1 MDVRIEVETRTWIT
15 RSIDPEDSWDKG
27 DTAGEVANVTATSTD
42 AAIEGSWYGDSV
54 VSLPGIHV
62 GDTIYVVV
70 VDYESGNT
78 FGRYGGYYQILDA
91 FTSNEDAEALCSLA
105 RAYDTAEKR
114 NYTESLTYKN
124 KEYYAS
130 WKGYFESTNSID
142 IWAVTVRGSM
152 EKSGSHFSYR
162 QGK

>member
-1 MDVRIEVETRTWIT
+1 MNVLIDVDTETWVT
-15 RSIDPEDSWDKG
+15 RERDPEDSWDQG
-27 DTAGEVANVTATSTD
+27 DTAGYVTNVTATLTD
-42 AAIEGSWYGDSV
+42 KSVQESWYGEV
-54 VSLPGIHV
+54 VCDIPGISV
-62 GDTIYVVV
+62 GDLLYVVV

-78 FGRYGGYYQILDA
+78 FGRSGGYYQILDV
-91 FTSNEDAEALCSLA
+91 FTDNADAEGLCTAA
-105 RAYDTAEKR
+105 REYDNAEKR
-114 NYTESLTYKN
+114 SYMESLTYKG

-152 EKSGSHFSYR
+152 EKQGSRYSYR